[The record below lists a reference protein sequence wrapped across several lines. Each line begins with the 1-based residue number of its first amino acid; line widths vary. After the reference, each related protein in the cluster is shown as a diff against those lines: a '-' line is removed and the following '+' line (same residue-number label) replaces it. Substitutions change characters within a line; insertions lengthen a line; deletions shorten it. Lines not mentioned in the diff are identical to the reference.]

1 MVWVQPRRVTL
12 MGAELTGVRAVVVN
26 VAAKNVMEE
35 WTDGGPYAAFVDAS
49 GVSVEIVIERDAVE
63 TPAGIAG
70 GLAPGQ
76 QGTLRVVA
84 SPAGGSAHAEEVE
97 ATVVVTS
104 VKHTLHGGNG
114 PAQRI
119 ALRAV
124 SVDGATPPLGAPS
137 GGK

>member
-1 MVWVQPRRVTL
+1 
-12 MGAELTGVRAVVVN
+12 MGAEVTGVRTVVVN
-26 VAAKNVMEE
+26 VVAKNVMEE

-49 GVSVEIVIERDAVE
+49 GVSVEVVIERDVVE
-63 TPAGIAG
+63 GPAGIVG
-70 GLAPGQ
+70 GLTPGQ
-76 QGTLRVVA
+76 QGTLRVTAAA
-84 SPAGGSAHAEEVE
+84 SGASAHAEEVE

-124 SVDGATPPLGAPS
+124 SADGSAAPLGAPGA